1 MGDGSMDDMKGTR
14 VSLIESSASRLMKRS
29 RAPGSGPQVPSCM
42 VDGCSSD
49 LSKCRD
55 YHRRHKVCELH
66 SKTPKVTICGQ
77 EQRFCQQCSRWLNQC
92 WMQIFVRYLHFVF
105 LLLLIFVWLVP
116 FLAFVSVPLTCAC
129 RFHSL
134 VEFDDRKR
142 SCRKR
147 LDGHNRR
154 RRKPQPATMT
164 LNAGR
169 FLYGN
174 QGPRFLPFGNQLL
187 SASNDVSSS
196 WIGMIKP
203 ESNAPLCSGNSQF
216 DFGDRRKSMLL
227 PGSLA
232 CDYKEKQLAISCIP
246 IGLLPKSSDA
256 HPFLDVESSN
266 GENVQKV
273 FGNGSDQFFNSDCA
287 LSLLSTPVEPGEIN
301 LSSMSQSNLI
311 TPAHFIHSDGLGLE
325 SDPVNSGMVSD
336 GSSHGNIRCYP
347 TFQDGLAGS
356 SVDLFRY

>member
-1 MGDGSMDDMKGTR
+1 MYWELRGIGNMDERSMDDMKGTR
-14 VSLIESSASRLMKRS
+14 VALIESSSSRLMKRS
-29 RAPGSGPQVPSCM
+29 RAPGSGAQVPSCM

-77 EQRFCQQCSRWLNQC
+77 EQRFCQQCSR
-92 WMQIFVRYLHFVF
+92 
-105 LLLLIFVWLVP
+105 
-116 FLAFVSVPLTCAC
+116 
-129 RFHSL
+129 
-134 VEFDDRKR
+134 KR

-187 SASNDVSSS
+187 TASSDVSSS

-203 ESNAPLCSGNSQF
+203 ENNVPLCGGNSQF
-216 DFGDRRKSMLL
+216 DFTDRRKSML
-227 PGSLA
+227 PGSLSS
-232 CDYKEKQLAISCIP
+232 DYKEKQLAISCIP
-246 IGLLPKSSDA
+246 IGLLPKSSDTQ
-256 HPFLDVESSN
+256 PFLNVGSSN
-266 GENVQKV
+266 GGNVQKV
-273 FGNGSDQFFNSDCA
+273 LGNGSNRFFDSDCA

-311 TPAHFIHSDGLGLE
+311 PPAHFIHSDGLGLE
-325 SDPVNSGMVSD
+325 GDPISSGLVSD
-336 GSSHGNIRCYP
+336 GSSDANIRCYS
-347 TFQDGLAGS
+347 TFQDGPDGS
-356 SVDLFRY
+356 SVDLFRF

>member
-1 MGDGSMDDMKGTR
+1 MYWELRGIGNMDERSMDDMKGTR
-14 VSLIESSASRLMKRS
+14 VALIESSSSRLMKRS
-29 RAPGSGPQVPSCM
+29 RAPGSGAQVPSCM

-77 EQRFCQQCSRWLNQC
+77 EQRFCQQCSR
-92 WMQIFVRYLHFVF
+92 
-105 LLLLIFVWLVP
+105 
-116 FLAFVSVPLTCAC
+116 
-129 RFHSL
+129 FHSL
-134 VEFDDRKR
+134 AEFDDRKR

-187 SASNDVSSS
+187 SASSDVSSS

-203 ESNAPLCSGNSQF
+203 ENNAPLCGGNSQF
-216 DFGDRRKSMLL
+216 DFTDRRKSML
-227 PGSLA
+227 PGSLSS
-232 CDYKEKQLAISCIP
+232 DYKEKQLAISCIP
-246 IGLLPKSSDA
+246 IGLLPKSSDTQ
-256 HPFLDVESSN
+256 PFLNVGSSN
-266 GENVQKV
+266 GGNVQKV
-273 FGNGSDQFFNSDCA
+273 LGNGSNRFFDSDCA

-311 TPAHFIHSDGLGLE
+311 PPAHFIHSDGLGLE
-325 SDPVNSGMVSD
+325 GDPISSGLVSD
-336 GSSHGNIRCYP
+336 GSSDANIRCYS
-347 TFQDGLAGS
+347 TFQDGPDGS
-356 SVDLFRY
+356 SGDLFRF